1 MTFWQVCR
9 DAWSAFRGIPLF
21 NDGHDGPPQLPP
33 LSRQQL
39 ETLLAALD
47 PRLDGFGKGSSCL
60 DDAAAFLARLSA
72 EPGAGNGA
80 GTGSGTAGNGTG
92 KGNESAPLQVWL
104 EAWRSA
110 GGTRQTLSLMVGL
123 LLAQSGEQQGAP
135 PSA

>member
-47 PRLDGFGKGSSCL
+47 PRLDGFGKGPSCL
-60 DDAAAFLARLSA
+60 DDAAAFLERLSA
-72 EPGAGNGA
+72 EPGAGNR
-80 GTGSGTAGNGTG
+80 TAGNSNGTRS
-92 KGNESAPLQVWL
+92 ESAPLQVWL

-110 GGTRQTLSLMVGL
+110 GGNRQTLSLMVGL
-123 LLAQSGEQQGAP
+123 LLAQTGEQQGSP
-135 PSA
+135 PGA

>member
-1 MTFWQVCR
+1 M
-9 DAWSAFRGIPLF
+9 F

-47 PRLDGFGKGSSCL
+47 PRLDGFGKGPSCL
-60 DDAAAFLARLSA
+60 DDAAAFLERLSA
-72 EPGAGNGA
+72 EPGAGNG
-80 GTGSGTAGNGTG
+80 TAGHGHGTH
-92 KGNESAPLQVWL
+92 NESAPLQVWL

-110 GGTRQTLSLMVGL
+110 GGNRQTLSLMVGL
-123 LLAQSGEQQGAP
+123 LLAQTSEQQGAP